1 MSRAKV
7 RREGRTENQV
17 LSQVIEA
24 ARMLGVDLARQNTG
38 GATNAKG
45 RLVMFGQAGNSDLTG
60 MLSDGRRLDVEV
72 KREGWLPS
80 KARGET
86 AKRWAK
92 QLARLQKTNELG
104 GIGFWTDDSE
114 HFLAVMREVM
124 AGAKVI
130 ETGEPNG
137 PTIVRP
143 AAKEQAS

>member
-24 ARMLGVDLARQNTG
+24 ARMLGIDLARQNTG

-45 RLVMFGQAGNSDLTG
+45 RLVMFGQAGNSDLSG

-104 GIGFWTDDSE
+104 GVGFWVSDSLE
-114 HFLAVMREVM
+114 FMEIMRHVM
-124 AGAKVI
+124 AGARVV
-130 ETGEPNG
+130 ETGEARG
-137 PTIVRP
+137 PIIIYP
-143 AAKEQAS
+143 EKS